1 MQQKFGLLLDA
12 KVKGANNIRRLGND
26 MQGVQGKVKNLGMA
40 VRGLGMAFKA
50 LAATAAVAGFA
61 ALIKGAADQADAMG
75 KLATRTGIAADK
87 LQGFVN
93 AGKLADVSQEQLTSG
108 LRVFAR
114 TQAEAAEGV
123 ATYADAYAKLGVSVT
138 KSDGSLKASDALL
151 GEIADRFADLPD
163 GPAKAAVAMDIFGR
177 SGAQMITMLNGGSA
191 ALEEFNYELSE
202 NFAENAQY
210 FNDLMTQ
217 VGIKFEGFR
226 LQLMDAVM
234 PALIEIAKVF
244 GELFATENDWNALF
258 NVIGAGMRGISI
270 VVLSLVKLFDELIR
284 TVVATAQV
292 LKAFF
297 DRDLGRAREIGEQF
311 RAGFMQRAATSYSQ
325 FDRLAFGSG
334 EAPDGYQLRTG
345 GTSLPTTA
353 ATAAGGRS
361 AAAGRSS
368 AGNAVQGQFNRLQNE
383 QELLRTARLRLQDT
397 QRLFAIEKESDALK
411 RLGLEFEREREQLLA
426 DHSEAMRGQVSIER
440 SLVAADQL
448 KLDLQRVTNREQE
461 ATAELLKT
469 QTAETSKLGELFTS
483 IKDTVATGLGNA
495 IEGLID
501 GTKTLG
507 ESLSGIIKQLSRMV
521 LQFGMQ
527 SLVGGIFP
535 SAKGNVFASNGIVPF
550 ARGGVVGSPT
560 LFPFAKGVGLM
571 GEAGPEAIM
580 PLRRGKGGRLGV
592 EAQGGIGGVV
602 VNVDAGGTQAQ
613 GDTDRAQQ
621 LGNAL
626 GAAVRAELIK
636 QKRPGGILS

>member
-26 MQGVQGKVKNLGMA
+26 MQGVQGKVKNLGGA

-177 SGAQMITMLNGGSA
+177 SGAQMITLLNGGSA
-191 ALEEFNYELSE
+191 ALEEFSYELSE
-202 NFAENAQY
+202 NFAANAQY

-217 VGIKFEGFR
+217 IGIKFEGFR

-234 PALIEIAKVF
+234 PALIEIAQVF
-244 GELFATENDWNALF
+244 GELFATENDWSSLF
-258 NVIGAGMRGISI
+258 QVISVGMRGISI
-270 VVLSLVKLFDELIR
+270 VLLSMVKLVDELIR
-284 TVVATAQV
+284 YWGALGSAI
-292 LKAFF
+292 KAVFTGDF
-297 DRDLGRAREIGEQF
+297 AGAAEIAKGFGTGFVDRFQENIKQF
-311 RAGFMQRAATSYSQ
+311 E
-325 FDRLAFGSG
+325 RLAYGMG
-334 EAPDGYQLRTG
+334 EAPGGYQLRTG
-345 GTSLPTTA
+345 GTSLPMTA
-353 ATAAGGRS
+353 ATAAGS
-361 AAAGRSS
+361 RSS
-368 AGNAVQGQFNRLQNE
+368 AASRGSTTKQMSDQMLG
-383 QELLRTARLRLQDT
+383 LLRQINQAKERGNTFDLNTLEYRRDILKIEESSLTGNNKLAALDEARTDLNLRLQDIYAANT
-397 QRLFAIEKESDALK
+397 EQTKELNTETEKTSGLFS
-411 RLGLEFEREREQLLA
+411 Q
-426 DHSEAMRGQVSIER
+426 
-440 SLVAADQL
+440 
-448 KLDLQRVTNREQE
+448 
-461 ATAELLKT
+461 
-469 QTAETSKLGELFTS
+469 

-507 ESLSGIIKQLSRMV
+507 ESLSGILKQLSSMV

-571 GEAGPEAIM
+571 GEAG
-580 PLRRGKGGRLGV
+580 
-592 EAQGGIGGVV
+592 
-602 VNVDAGGTQAQ
+602 
-613 GDTDRAQQ
+613 
-621 LGNAL
+621 
-626 GAAVRAELIK
+626 
-636 QKRPGGILS
+636 